1 MALVLDASIML
12 NWYFED
18 EGEDADELIMDLS
31 QTDAVVPA
39 HWAAEVANGI
49 LVGERR
55 GRSTPAQVAGLY
67 ALLGNM
73 RIELDGE
80 GNEKAL
86 ELILPLARAHKLTAY
101 DALYLELAERRGLP
115 LATLDVDLAAAARS
129 VGVEV
134 LGTKDESR

>member
-12 NWYFED
+12 SWYFED
-18 EGEDADELIMDLS
+18 EGDEADGLIMDLS

-55 GRSTPAQVAGLY
+55 GRSTLAQVAGLH
-67 ALLGNM
+67 ALLDNM
-73 RIELDGE
+73 RVETDGE
-80 GNEKAL
+80 GNQDAL
-86 ELILPLARAHKLTAY
+86 ARILPLARAHRLTVY
-101 DALYLELAERRGLP
+101 DALYLELAQRRGLP
-115 LATLDVDLAAAARS
+115 LATLDADLAAAARS

-134 LGTKDESR
+134 VDTKGKAQ

>member
-18 EGEDADELIMDLS
+18 EGDEAERLIMDLS
-31 QTDAVVPA
+31 QAKAVVPA

-55 GRSTPAQVAGLY
+55 GRSKPGQVAGLH
-67 ALLGNM
+67 ALLENFQV
-73 RIELDGE
+73 EVDAE
-80 GNEKAL
+80 GSEDAL
-86 ELILPLARAHKLTAY
+86 GRILPLARAHRLTVY
-101 DALYLELAERRGLP
+101 DAIYLELAERRGLP
-115 LATLDVDLAAAARS
+115 LATLDEDLATAARS

-134 LGTKDESR
+134 LGKEGEA